1 MTTKGEYKHTVM
13 TRILHAIHMVSMVV
27 LILSGFYIY
36 APLSF
41 NIFPN
46 MDIARF
52 LHFIFM
58 YVVVATMIFKLY
70 YSIAI
75 GDLKNLWFNSQDL
88 KDLPGVI
95 RYYVFGIFK
104 KKVRKKMGKYNAG
117 QKLLYTLW
125 PILLLF
131 QVITGFAMYFEES
144 FPGFIYFFGG
154 LNHFKAWHAIT
165 AWIFTIT
172 TVAHIY
178 LGTTGHTIFDFY
190 KQMITGYEKP
200 LPLEGKAS

>member
-1 MTTKGEYKHTVM
+1 MESKGELKHTLI
-13 TRILHAIHMVSMVV
+13 TRIVHVISIISMII
-27 LILSGFYIY
+27 LILTGFYIY

-58 YVVVATMIFKLY
+58 YVFLAAGVFKFY

-75 GDLKNLWFNSQDL
+75 DDFKNIFFTWQDL

-95 RYYVFGIFK
+95 RYYVFGIFRKKVK
-104 KKVRKKMGKYNAG
+104 KKHGKYNAG
-117 QKLLYTLW
+117 QKLLYTAW
-125 PILLLF
+125 PILLIF
-131 QVITGFAMYFEES
+131 QGGTGFAMYFPETFS
-144 FPGFIYFFGG
+144 GLIYFFGG
-154 LNHFKAWHAIT
+154 LNHFRAWHAIG

-172 TVAHIY
+172 TAVHIY
-178 LGTTGHTIFDFY
+178 LGTTGPTITYFY
-190 KQMITGYEKP
+190 KQMITGYEKEYK
-200 LPLEGKAS
+200 L

>member
-1 MTTKGEYKHTVM
+1 
-13 TRILHAIHMVSMVV
+13 LHAIHMFSVIL
-27 LILSGFYIY
+27 LILTGFYIY

-41 NIFPN
+41 RILPN

-58 YVVVATMIFKLY
+58 YLLIATVIFKLY

-75 GDLKNLWFNSQDL
+75 SDFRNLLFKYQDL

-95 RYYVFGIFK
+95 KYYVFGIFT
-104 KKVRKKMGKYNAG
+104 KKVRKKTGKYNAG

-125 PILLLF
+125 PVLVAF
-131 QVITGFAMYFEES
+131 QAITGFAMYFPETFS
-144 FPGFIYFFGG
+144 GFIYFFGG
-154 LNHFKAWHAIT
+154 LNHFRVWHVIG

-172 TVAHIY
+172 TVVHIY
-178 LGTTGHTIFDFY
+178 LGTTGPTLFDFY
-190 KQMITGYEKP
+190 KQMISGYEK
-200 LPLEGKAS
+200 EYKY